1 MFGSETKSKPT
12 FMFGSETWTIGKE
25 DSVERLESQQINF
38 MRHLWVP
45 QG

>member
-1 MFGSETKSKPT
+1 MFKL
-12 FMFGSETWTIGKE
+12 GSETWTLGKE
-25 DSVERLESQQINF
+25 NDVERLESQQIKF

>member
-1 MFGSETKSKPT
+1 MFK
-12 FMFGSETWTIGKE
+12 FGYETWTLGKE
-25 DSVERLESQQINF
+25 NDVERLESQKNEF